1 MSRSTAHTFFVATS
15 LLLLAGC
22 GGGGAPTTEPGKP
35 GGGIPGTPDMKA
47 PAADVKPSGRKVI
60 AVIPKSTAHEFWR
73 QVGEGAQD
81 AVKGHD
87 FDIVFKAG
95 DPGDQPE
102 AQLTLVDQMLAQ
114 KVAAIVLAPVHS
126 KFLVQA
132 VDKCFE
138 AKVPLVIIDSGVD
151 ADFTH
156 YTSYVATDNKEGGAK
171 CARALAE
178 AIGKKGDVLL
188 FRYQPGSA
196 STGDREDGFIET
208 IKKEFPDV
216 KILQEKYAGSTREDA
231 IKSANELLSANPNFQ
246 GVFAC
251 NESSAIGMLTALR
264 EKGLAGKVKF
274 VGFDTA
280 KVLLEAV
287 ESGEIVA
294 LAAQNPRM
302 IGSEGVAQALNALE
316 NQKVIPSIV
325 IPATMQDKA
334 SLKLE
339 RDLIDQAENEKKREA
354 ENKRIQDEADRKN
367 AEINKQIQAAQAA
380 SKEQMRLQEVEEKKR
395 EDEIKKLKDANEAQ
409 NAEKIKEIEEA
420 QKKYKAELAKRQDD
434 DAKREADLK
443 AMKTEFDRKTE
454 EQRKRIEADEKAS
467 KK

>member
-1 MSRSTAHTFFVATS
+1 M
-15 LLLLAGC
+15 
-22 GGGGAPTTEPGKP
+22 
-35 GGGIPGTPDMKA
+35 
-47 PAADVKPSGRKVI
+47 
-60 AVIPKSTAHEFWR
+60 
-73 QVGEGAQD
+73 
-81 AVKGHD
+81 
-87 FDIVFKAG
+87 
-95 DPGDQPE
+95 
-102 AQLTLVDQMLAQ
+102 
-114 KVAAIVLAPVHS
+114 
-126 KFLVQA
+126 
-132 VDKCFE
+132 
-138 AKVPLVIIDSGVD
+138 
-151 ADFTH
+151 
-156 YTSYVATDNKEGGAK
+156 
-171 CARALAE
+171 
-178 AIGKKGDVLL
+178 
-188 FRYQPGSA
+188 
-196 STGDREDGFIET
+196 
-208 IKKEFPDV
+208 
-216 KILQEKYAGSTREDA
+216 
-231 IKSANELLSANPNFQ
+231 
-246 GVFAC
+246 
-251 NESSAIGMLTALR
+251 
-264 EKGLAGKVKF
+264 
-274 VGFDTA
+274 GFDTA